1 LRRTREKL
9 NLFHNA
15 PKKQN
20 KHLSHVHADH
30 VTGTSK
36 LREIFA
42 GKKEKTVPRSVISKP
57 AKAQAE
63 VVFEPDS
70 DAIVFGRF
78 ALRPLATPGH
88 TKGCCSFYLAP
99 DEVAVA
105 VAAAGEEG
113 EGKQQ
118 QKTTTTVRRSPGMV
132 FSGDALLIRGCGRT
146 DFQGGSSQELFH
158 SVREKLFR
166 LPDDTVVYPAHD
178 YKGMTSSTIGE
189 EKEFNPRLGVEK
201 TEEEFVE
208 IMGSLDLPKPKKID
222 EAVPLNLKCGV

>member
-1 LRRTREKL
+1 MRRTREKL

-42 GKKEKTVPRSVISKP
+42 GKKEKTVPRSVVSKP
-57 AKAQAE
+57 AKVQAE
-63 VVFEPDS
+63 VVFKPDS

-146 DFQGGSSQELFH
+146 DFQGGSSEELFRL
-158 SVREKLFR
+158 VREKLFR
-166 LPDDTVVYPAHD
+166 LPDDTFVYPAHD
-178 YKGMTSSTIGE
+178 YKGMTSSTIDE
-189 EKEFNPRLGVEK
+189 EKKSNPRLGVDK
-201 TEEEFVE
+201 TKQEFVG
-208 IMGSLDLPKPKKID
+208 IRSSLNLPEPKKIN